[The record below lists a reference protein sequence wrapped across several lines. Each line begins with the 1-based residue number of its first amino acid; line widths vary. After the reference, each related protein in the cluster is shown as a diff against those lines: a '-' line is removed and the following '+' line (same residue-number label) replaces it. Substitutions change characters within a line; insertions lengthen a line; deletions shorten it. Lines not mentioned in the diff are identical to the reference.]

1 VLFLFFQTAETL
13 RQAIIDSQAHE
24 IQRLEFMYDQLLIIC
39 IISALLNLTVISVL
53 FLLDFTKRIKKG
65 VSWLKKRINNAFKN
79 TKKNHNGGDDFF

>member
-1 VLFLFFQTAETL
+1 MLYLFFQAAETL

-39 IISALLNLTVISVL
+39 IISALLNLTVISIL

-65 VSWLKKRINNAFKN
+65 VSWLKSKYNAFKN
-79 TKKNHNGGDDFF
+79 TKKDHDGGDDFF